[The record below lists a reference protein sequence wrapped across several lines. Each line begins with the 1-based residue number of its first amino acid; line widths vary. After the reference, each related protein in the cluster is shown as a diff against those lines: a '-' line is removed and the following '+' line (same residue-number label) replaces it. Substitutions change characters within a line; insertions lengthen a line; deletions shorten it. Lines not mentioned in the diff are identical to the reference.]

1 MNFYMDIKIRNL
13 DDALVAK
20 LDAKAKLI
28 GERRGKPMSRN
39 ELIKIILEKSM
50 IQDIITEELSEMKDL
65 KKVIQEYV
73 DTNNYI
79 IQALLT
85 GEKPEEGEVL

>member
-1 MNFYMDIKIRNL
+1 MDIKIRNL

-73 DTNNYI
+73 DT
-79 IQALLT
+79 
-85 GEKPEEGEVL
+85 

>member
-1 MNFYMDIKIRNL
+1 MDAYIRNL
-13 DDALVAK
+13 DDVLVAK
-20 LDAKAKLI
+20 LDTKAKLI

-39 ELIKIILEKSM
+39 ELIKIILEKAM
-50 IQDIITEELSEMKDL
+50 IQDIITDELSEMKDL

>member
-1 MNFYMDIKIRNL
+1 MDVYIRNL
-13 DDALVAK
+13 DVALASK
-20 LDAKAKLI
+20 LDEKAKLI

-39 ELIKIILEKSM
+39 ELIKIILEKAM
-50 IQDIITEELSEMKDL
+50 IQDIITEELSEMKEL
-65 KKVIQEYV
+65 KNVIQEYV

-85 GEKPEEGEVL
+85 GEMPEEGDQ

>member
-1 MNFYMDIKIRNL
+1 MDAYIRNL

-39 ELIKIILEKSM
+39 ELIKIILEKAM

-85 GEKPEEGEVL
+85 GETPAVGEDQ